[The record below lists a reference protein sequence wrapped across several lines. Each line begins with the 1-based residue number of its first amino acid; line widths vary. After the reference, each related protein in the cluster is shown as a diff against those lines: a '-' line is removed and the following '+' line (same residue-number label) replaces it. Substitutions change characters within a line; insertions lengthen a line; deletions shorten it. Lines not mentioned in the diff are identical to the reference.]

1 MERSDAPTATAAPR
15 FAAAWASA
23 VYALFALL
31 LGYPALGGHFLVNPH
46 SDQYIA
52 GFAFREFAASTLRE
66 TGGVPLWNPY
76 LFGGMPFVA
85 AMHGDTFYPPSVLLR
100 MALPTDVAM
109 TWGFI
114 IHLVLAG
121 LFAYL
126 FLRAIGLGFAAA
138 LVGGTAYELSG
149 AVASLVSPGHDGKL
163 YVSALL
169 PLALFLVYRGVRQGR
184 AWAWGALALTIGLA
198 VLSPHP
204 QMLQYMLLTT
214 GAWALY
220 LALGGE
226 GEPVPRP
233 VWVRRLSFALGA
245 VLLGGLLGAIQY
257 LPVREYVDWSP
268 RAGGRGYE
276 HATSYSMLR
285 PEVLNTFV
293 PEFTGILERYWGA
306 NGIHLHSEYLGA
318 AVFVLAVAGAGS
330 VLRRRGSRMFWLG
343 TFVVGLLWT
352 LGGSTP
358 FYRLVYAIVPGT
370 KFFRAPGM
378 AVFVPTFAF
387 AVLAAYGAERVLAR
401 RVSVKYAAGWMV
413 VAALLA
419 VLATLGGLTNLAASV
434 AGPDRYDLVQANAG
448 ELTLGALRSAAAV
461 AALAAV
467 VWIWL
472 RRPTIGAPLVAA
484 LLVAV
489 VAGDLWSV
497 ERRYW
502 RFSAPAS
509 ELYARDPIIDYLRAR
524 ADSTRVIGL
533 ALAQPEAARD
543 PYIGATYGADA
554 FMTHRIRQVA
564 GYHGNELGRYQEL
577 YGKDEWPR
585 QIGNPNFWKLTNL
598 QFLYTNVDQAPI
610 PEMTKVL
617 GPIPNSSGSTSYL
630 YRFPGEQR
638 AAWVAPAIVK
648 APDDRVLATLLD
660 PQFDVKSV
668 ALFDS
673 AAVGVQGRTD
683 LTVAPDTLAIRPR
696 VTRPRADEILVT
708 LDRPAP
714 AASALVVSENYYP
727 GWTATVDG
735 ARGTVARAD
744 YSLIG
749 VPLPAGAREIRLR
762 YASAVYETGKALS
775 LAALAAATA
784 LLAGGILVQRR
795 RRV

>member
-1 MERSDAPTATAAPR
+1 MERSDAPTAAAAPR
-15 FAAAWASA
+15 PPGAGGGA

-31 LGYPALGGHFLVNPH
+31 LGYPALGGRFLVNPH

-52 GFAFREFAASTLRE
+52 GFAFREFAASTLRD
-66 TGGVPLWNPY
+66 TGGFPLWNPY

-85 AMHGDTFYPPSVLLR
+85 AMHGDTFYPPTVLLR

-114 IHLVLAG
+114 AHLVLAG
-121 LFAYL
+121 LFTYL
-126 FLRAIGLGFAAA
+126 FLRALGFGFAAA
-138 LVGGTAYELSG
+138 LLGGTAYELSG

-163 YVSALL
+163 YVSSLL
-169 PLALFLVYRGVRQGR
+169 PLALLLVYRGVRQGR
-184 AWAWGALALTIGLA
+184 GWAWGALALTVGLG

-204 QMLQYMLLTT
+204 QMLQYMLLAT

-226 GEPVPRP
+226 GEPLARR
-233 VWVRRLSFALGA
+233 VWIRRLAFAFGA
-245 VLLGGLLGAIQY
+245 VVLGGLLGAIQY

-293 PEFTGILERYWGA
+293 PEFTGILESYWGA

-318 AVFVLAVAGAGS
+318 AAFVLALAGVGS
-330 VLRRRGSRMFWLG
+330 VIRRRGSRLFWVG

-358 FYRLVYAIVPGT
+358 FYRLVYALVPGT

-378 AVFVPTFAF
+378 AVFVPSFAF
-387 AVLAAYGAERVLAR
+387 AVLAAYGMERVLAR
-401 RVSVKYAAGWMV
+401 RVTTRYLVGWLAGAGVLAALAAAG
-413 VAALLA
+413 ALS
-419 VLATLGGLTNLAASV
+419 NLAASV
-434 AGPDRYDLVQANAG
+434 AGPERYDLVQANAG
-448 ELTLGALRSAAAV
+448 ALMLGAWRSAAAV
-461 AALAAV
+461 AALVAV
-467 VWIWL
+467 IWVWL
-472 RRPTIGAPLVAA
+472 RRPTIGAPLTAA
-484 LLVAV
+484 LVIAV

-509 ELYARDPIIDYLRAR
+509 ELYAPDPIMDYLRAR
-524 ADSTRVIGL
+524 SDSTRVIGL

-564 GYHGNELGRYQEL
+564 GYHGNELGRYQVL

-585 QIGNPNFWKLTNL
+585 QIGNPNFWQLTNL
-598 QFLYTNVDQAPI
+598 QYLYTNVDQAPV
-610 PEMTKVL
+610 PGMTRVL
-617 GPIPNSSGSTSYL
+617 GPVMNSSGSTSFL

-638 AAWVAPAIVK
+638 GAWVAPAIVT
-648 APDDRVLATLLD
+648 APDERVLATLLD
-660 PQFDVKSV
+660 PQFNVKSV

-673 AAVGVQGRTD
+673 AARVQGRTD
-683 LTVAPDTLAIRPR
+683 LTVAPDTLPIRAAMVRPR
-696 VTRPRADEILVT
+696 PDEIVVT

-714 AASALVVSENYYP
+714 AASALVVTENFYP
-727 GWTATVDG
+727 GWTATIDG
-735 ARGTVARAD
+735 ARAPAFRAD
-744 YSLIG
+744 YTLIG
-749 VPLPAGAREIRLR
+749 VPLPAGARTVRLR
-762 YASAVYETGKALS
+762 YESAVYETGKGISVAAL
-775 LAALAAATA
+775 LAAGA
-784 LLAGGILVQRR
+784 LLAGGALLQRR
-795 RRV
+795 RGV